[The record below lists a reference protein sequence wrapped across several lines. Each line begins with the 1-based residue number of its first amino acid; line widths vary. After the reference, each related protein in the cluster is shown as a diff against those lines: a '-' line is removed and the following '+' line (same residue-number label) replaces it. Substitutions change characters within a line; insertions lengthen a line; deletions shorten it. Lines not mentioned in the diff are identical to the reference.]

1 LSADPV
7 KLADEAGSLP
17 SGRQRAVYE
26 AFPDAFGDIWVEKI
40 VRVFDRV
47 GARGVTE
54 IARILL
60 DAANCPRWSTTSAR
74 HRPPRSARMP

>member
-1 LSADPV
+1 
-7 KLADEAGSLP
+7 
-17 SGRQRAVYE
+17 
-26 AFPDAFGDIWVEKI
+26 VEKI

-60 DAANCPRWSTTSAR
+60 ERERMPALVN
-74 HRPPRSARMP
+74 HLRSAIARRDLGRMR